1 MGCSPHYGKPGLMRK
16 ETSQILGTSD
26 GYACL
31 KIRRSKRSWNIMI
44 LSIFFFRYMYSG
56 FRQHQWNLLGNQ

>member
-1 MGCSPHYGKPGLMRK
+1 MGRSPHYGKPGLMRK

-56 FRQHQWNLLGNQ
+56 F